1 MTTLSQANA
10 AIRSV
15 IEAAP
20 PVDGAQWGAEPLAL
34 LWYGDSQE
42 TNEIPEFPKPFLFTY
57 FEATISSTIERG
69 GGAGHLRHRNPA
81 SASVMVFVPKETGQ
95 QRATDI
101 AERVAHL
108 FRGQIGS
115 GVVIESV
122 TPYPAVDGSEFKP
135 PGVDVDVGNYMVAVC
150 GIEFRFDLIG

>member
-10 AIRSV
+10 TIRSV

-20 PVDGAQWGAEPLAL
+20 PVDGAAWGGAPLAL
-34 LWYGDSQE
+34 LWYGDP
-42 TNEIPEFPKPFLFTY
+42 NEIPEFPKPFLFTY
-57 FEATISSTIERG
+57 FEAQISRVIERG

-81 SASVMVFVPKETGQ
+81 MADVLVFTPKNSGL

-101 AERVAHL
+101 AEQVAAL
-108 FRGQIGS
+108 FRGQIGG
-115 GVVIESV
+115 GVVVESA

-135 PGVDVDVGNYMVAVC
+135 PGLDVDVGNYMVAVC
-150 GIEFRFDLIG
+150 GIECRFDLIG